1 MSLGKPLE
9 LIKSKEKVEYG
20 TCVLVANDEV
30 IAVLCLVQTVL
41 PKREIGYKYGF
52 VNIVYK
58 IVDDCY
64 S

>member
-1 MSLGKPLE
+1 MGKPLE
-9 LIKSKEKVEYG
+9 LIKSKEKVEYR
-20 TCVLVANDEV
+20 TCALVANDEV
-30 IAVLCLVQTVL
+30 IAVLCLVQAV
-41 PKREIGYKYGF
+41 PPRREIGYKYGF